1 MNFKKNTFAPI
12 LFFIVTTL
20 ASCTS
25 QTVDIEGT
33 TKFSSIKADNN
44 PVHYHTV
51 VYGDSL
57 WDISHKYYND
67 PYVWPNIFK
76 KNQNKI
82 YDADLILPGQSLIIH
97 KNISDRSRE
106 KAREYAKTRGLWVV
120 GYREESDIIFLEN
133 DKWELLYS

>member
-1 MNFKKNTFAPI
+1 MNFKKNTFTPI
-12 LFFIVTTL
+12 LFLIVATL
-20 ASCTS
+20 SSCSS
-25 QTVDIEGT
+25 QTMDIEGT
-33 TKFSSIKADNN
+33 RNFSSIKADSN
-44 PVHYHTV
+44 PVQYHTV

-76 KNQNKI
+76 NNQNKI

-97 KNISDRSRE
+97 KNITDESRDQ
-106 KAREYAKTRGLWVV
+106 AREYAKTRGLWVV

-133 DKWELLYS
+133 D

>member
-1 MNFKKNTFAPI
+1 MNFKKNTFTPI
-12 LFFIVTTL
+12 LFLLVATL
-20 ASCTS
+20 SSCSS
-25 QTVDIEGT
+25 QTMDIEGT
-33 TKFSSIKADNN
+33 RNFSSIKADSN
-44 PVHYHTV
+44 PVQYHTV

-76 KNQNKI
+76 NNQNKI

-97 KNISDRSRE
+97 KNITDESRDQ
-106 KAREYAKTRGLWVV
+106 AREYAKTRGLWVV

-133 DKWELLYS
+133 D

>member
-12 LFFIVTTL
+12 LFFIVVTL
-20 ASCTS
+20 SSCTS
-25 QTVDIEGT
+25 QTIDIEGT
-33 TKFSSIKADNN
+33 TKFSSIVTDNEITQ
-44 PVHYHTV
+44 YHTV

-57 WDISHKYYND
+57 WDISYKYYND

-97 KNISDRSRE
+97 RNISDESRV
-106 KAREYAKTRGLWVV
+106 KAIEYAKTRGLWVV

-133 DKWELLYS
+133 DK

>member
-1 MNFKKNTFAPI
+1 MNFKKNIFTSI
-12 LFFIVTTL
+12 LFLIVATL
-20 ASCTS
+20 SSCSS
-25 QTVDIEGT
+25 QTMDIEGT
-33 TKFSSIKADNN
+33 RNFSSIQADSN
-44 PVHYHTV
+44 PVQYHTV

-76 KNQNKI
+76 NNQNKI

-97 KNISDRSRE
+97 KNITEKSRDQ
-106 KAREYAKTRGLWVV
+106 AREYAKTRGLWVV

-133 DKWELLYS
+133 D

>member
-1 MNFKKNTFAPI
+1 MNFKKNTFATI
-12 LFFIVTTL
+12 LFFIFTTL
-20 ASCTS
+20 SSCTS
-25 QTVDIEGT
+25 QTIDIEGT
-33 TKFSSIKADNN
+33 TKFSSIVTDNELTQ
-44 PVHYHTV
+44 YHTV

-57 WDISHKYYND
+57 WDISYKYYDD

-76 KNQNKI
+76 NNQNKI

-97 KNISDRSRE
+97 RNISDKSWV
-106 KAREYAKTRGLWVV
+106 KAIEYAKKRGLWVD

>member
-1 MNFKKNTFAPI
+1 MNFKKNIFTSI
-12 LFFIVTTL
+12 LFLIVATL
-20 ASCTS
+20 SSCSS
-25 QTVDIEGT
+25 QTMDIEGT
-33 TKFSSIKADNN
+33 RNFSSIQADSN
-44 PVHYHTV
+44 PVQYHTV

-76 KNQNKI
+76 NNQNKI

-97 KNISDRSRE
+97 KNITDKSRDQ
-106 KAREYAKTRGLWVV
+106 AREYAKTRGLWVV

-133 DKWELLYS
+133 D